1 MPWCPVCRNEY
12 VKGYTRCSDCDVDLV
27 ESLED
32 GPQPLMFGG
41 EAQMKELVEVLS
53 ANGVEGA
60 FTRYDEKENVH
71 ELLIPKEGIPAA
83 KTIIMEFLRDMQER
97 EAMAAQMAE
106 DDMVMSEAGEVSN
119 ADSDADADG
128 EKKKAPDMRKNGAYV
143 DKKAKAEEYKSS
155 AFALLFI
162 GTLGIVMLVLLWM
175 GILPFHMYGM
185 GKLVFTGVMGFLFL
199 VFFVMGINSIKMYK
213 SYVGVASKETSLIDE
228 VNAFL
233 EENLQKEQV
242 DTATRIPENLEA
254 DDETQAQLYFVRVG
268 YIKKQLLDNFAEL
281 DIPLA
286 DKLADDWYSKQY
298 DA

>member
-12 VKGYTRCSDCDVDLV
+12 VKGYTKCSDCGAELI

-41 EAQMKELVEVLS
+41 EAQMKELVEVLKAS
-53 ANGVEGA
+53 GIEGA
-60 FTRYDEKENVH
+60 FTRYDEKEKVH
-71 ELLIPKEGIPAA
+71 ELLIPKDDIPAA
-83 KTIIMEFLRDMQER
+83 KTVIMEFLRDMQER
-97 EAMAAQMAE
+97 EATAAQAMEEDSEASEMHDELEAEAE
-106 DDMVMSEAGEVSN
+106 DG
-119 ADSDADADG
+119 
-128 EKKKAPDMRKNGAYV
+128 KKKSSDLRKNGAYV

-162 GTLGIVMLVLLWM
+162 GSLGIVMLVLLWM
-175 GILPFHMYGM
+175 GVLPFHMYGM
-185 GKLVFTGVMGFLFL
+185 GKLVFTGVMGFLFV

-213 SYVGVASKETSLIDE
+213 SYVGVADKETTLIDD

-233 EENLQKEQV
+233 EANMQKEQV
-242 DTATRIPENLEA
+242 DSATHIPENLEA
-254 DDETQAQLYFVRVG
+254 DDETLAQLYFVRVG

-286 DKLADDWYSKQY
+286 DKLADDWYSKQF

>member
-12 VKGYTRCSDCDVDLV
+12 VKGYTKCSDCGVDLI

-41 EAQMKELVEVLS
+41 EAQMTELSEFLK
-53 ANGVEGA
+53 ANGIEGA
-60 FTRYDEKENVH
+60 FTRYDEKEKVH
-71 ELLIPKEGIPAA
+71 ELLIPKEDIPAA
-83 KTIIMEFLRDMQER
+83 KNMIMEFLRDMQEQ
-97 EAMAAQMAE
+97 EAMAKQMQEEDIMSSETDDAE
-106 DDMVMSEAGEVSN
+106 EEGE
-119 ADSDADADG
+119 
-128 EKKKAPDMRKNGAYV
+128 KKAPDLRKNGAYV

-162 GTLGIVMLVLLWM
+162 GSLGIVMLVLLWM
-175 GILPFHMYGM
+175 GVLPFHMYGM
-185 GKLVFTGVMGFLFL
+185 GKIVFTGVMGFLFL

-213 SYVGVASKETSLIDE
+213 SYVGVADKETTLIDD

-242 DTATRIPENLEA
+242 DSATHIPENLEA
-254 DDETQAQLYFVRVG
+254 DDETMAQLYFVRMG
-268 YIKKQLLDNFAEL
+268 YIKKQLLDNFTEL

-298 DA
+298 DV